1 MDFALRPPHKPLCL
15 CVSVLKRLQFG
26 EAVYPY
32 LSKKEDLEW
41 AGFVL
46 EYPTT

>member
-26 EAVYPY
+26 EAV
-32 LSKKEDLEW
+32 SGNTGGRHGAACAKGNKHR
-41 AGFVL
+41 G
-46 EYPTT
+46 T